1 MAYLNPER
9 NSKAE
14 VQCPKAPY
22 TIVGDLLAP
31 GNVLAPLSVESG
43 VFVGRV
49 LRVCFIVVL

>member
-9 NSKAE
+9 NPKAE

-31 GNVLAPLSVESG
+31 GNVLAPLSVESD

-49 LRVCFIVVL
+49 LGVCFIVVL